1 MQIYSSYTDYKEKPP
16 VITMG
21 TFDGVHPGHKAL
33 LKKVKRL
40 AEEENTESLVV
51 TFWPHPRL
59 VLGHN
64 SAQLRLLTTLEE
76 KIKLIGEIGI
86 DHLMVLPFTKE
97 LSALSAEGF
106 TEDVLVEKLNV
117 KHLVTGFNHRFGSGG
132 ITFGE
137 LKKLASK
144 HKFKLTQFHHVDV
157 NGDHP
162 SSTQIRNYLL
172 EGEIHKANHL
182 LGYPYTITGR
192 IIGGNRLGRTIS
204 YPTANIEFQEEYKLV
219 PLDGVYACRVRVM
232 GKIYNGMVNI
242 GVRPT
247 VSKQLDHRTVEV
259 HILDFSNDIYSEE
272 ISIYFEERVRDEM
285 KFSNIDA
292 LKEQLKKDE
301 VIIRSVLSKKY
312 K

>member
-33 LKKVKRL
+33 LEKVKKL

-97 LSALSAEGF
+97 LSDLSAEGF
-106 TEDVLVEKLNV
+106 TEVVLVEKLNV

-182 LGYPYTITGR
+182 LGYPYTITGQ

-292 LKEQLKKDE
+292 LKEQLIKDE
-301 VIIRSVLSKKY
+301 VVIRSVLSKKH